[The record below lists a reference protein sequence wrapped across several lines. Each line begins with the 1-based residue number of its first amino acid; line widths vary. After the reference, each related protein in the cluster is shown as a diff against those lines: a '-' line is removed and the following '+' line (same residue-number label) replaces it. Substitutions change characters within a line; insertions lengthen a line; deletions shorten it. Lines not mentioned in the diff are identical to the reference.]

1 MLSILYF
8 IEYTVRLCV
17 NNATANCKCKLRTFF
32 RLLQFSNA
40 DAEILSTF
48 WPMETLEIN
57 VQFMM
62 FLFPK
67 GKQKQEI
74 SPVRNSLKF

>member
-48 WPMETLEIN
+48 F
-57 VQFMM
+57 Q
-62 FLFPK
+62 
-67 GKQKQEI
+67 
-74 SPVRNSLKF
+74 LKHLK